1 MIDPTN
7 SKNAITTNS
16 NETDNILNAAQDDA
30 GLGKILKFKKGNY
43 LIGDDEISLGTKF
56 IVHTNAWLKM
66 WLKFVD
72 HKVADR
78 KAYRVALGEKPPARE
93 ELDDLDKSLWSDGI
107 DGEPADPWTQQYMIP
122 FENISSGEIVI
133 FTTSSVGGRRAV
145 SDLCLAYA
153 RRAKK
158 GCRGHPIVTLAA
170 RPMPSKYGKVPAPVF
185 KIISWDDAADNA
197 AVGTLEEPP
206 PVTSEN
212 DFDDE
217 IPY

>member
-1 MIDPTN
+1 MIEPTN
-7 SKNAITTNS
+7 SKNAVTTNS

-43 LIGDDEISLGTKF
+43 LIGDDEIPLGTKF
-56 IVHTNAWLKM
+56 IVHTNAWVKM

-72 HKVADR
+72 NRVADR
-78 KAYRVALGEKPPARE
+78 KAYRVALGEKPPVRE

-107 DGEPADPWTQQYMIP
+107 DGEPADPWTLQYMMP
-122 FENISSGEIVI
+122 FENISSGEVVI

-158 GCRGHPIVTLAA
+158 GCRGHPIVTLSV
-170 RPMPSKYGKVPAPVF
+170 RQISKYKVPAPLF
-185 KIISWDDAADNA
+185 EITSWDDAADN
-197 AVGTLEEPP
+197 VTDGTLEEPP
-206 PVTSEN
+206 PVTSEKE
-212 DFDDE
+212 FDDE